1 MKSKTK
7 VYLLSIGDELLIGQV
22 INTNVAWLS
31 TKLNEIGLKVE
42 EQRTIADRPDSIG
55 STLKEWMQPGHVV
68 ICTGGLGPTGD
79 DITKNTLRQFFQDEW
94 RTDEGVLSVLEGF
107 MKARGRTLDQIN
119 KGQAELPKSC
129 KTWLNH
135 IGTAPGMLF
144 DTPKGILISLPG
156 VPREMGYLME
166 QYGLDFLKTRFRL
179 SPIRHLTFHT
189 EGIPESQLMVYLRD
203 WELQLPKTLSL
214 AYLPK
219 AGRVRLRLSQLNPKQ
234 NNVDLFELQ
243 AAQLHKLLGVEC
255 IGTGEQDLPVAVL
268 QELIETK
275 TTLATAESCTGGK
288 IASLLTAVP
297 GASAAFMGGMVTY
310 DNSLKIRTLGV
321 RPEDIEQHGAVSSVV
336 VESMA
341 RGIRNLTGADYGIG
355 TSGVAGP
362 GGGTPEKPVGLIWVG
377 ISGPEGTY
385 SRAFKM
391 AADRSGNIE
400 RSSFAALNLFRKT
413 LLNNWTLPEPTF
425 WAFSH

>member
-1 MKSKTK
+1 MTKMNK

-31 TKLNEIGLKVE
+31 TKLNEIGLKAE
-42 EQRTIADRPDSIG
+42 EHRTIPDRSDSIK
-55 STLKEWMQPGHVV
+55 STLNELMKPGNIL

-79 DITKNTLRQFFQDEW
+79 DITKNTLRQFFNDEW
-94 RTDEGVLSVLEGF
+94 RTDEDVLAVLHGF
-107 MKARGRTLDQIN
+107 MQARGRTLDTIN

-144 DTPKGILISLPG
+144 DTAKGILISLPG

-166 QYGLDFLKTRFRL
+166 TYGLDFLKSRFQL
-179 SPIRHLTFHT
+179 APIRHRTFHT
-189 EGIPESQLMVYLRD
+189 EGIPESQLMLHLRD
-203 WELQLPKTLSL
+203 WELQLPSGLSL

-219 AGRVRLRLSQLNPKQ
+219 AGRVRLRISQLAPNQ
-234 NNVDLFELQ
+234 ENETVFEAESARLQ
-243 AAQLHKLLGVEC
+243 DLLGNEC
-255 IGTGEQDLPVAVL
+255 IGLNEEDLPNAVL
-268 QELIETK
+268 KALMERNA
-275 TTLATAESCTGGK
+275 TLATAESCTGGQ
-288 IASLLTAVP
+288 IAGLLTAVP
-297 GASAAFMGGMVTY
+297 GASAAFMGGVVAY
-310 DNSLKIRTLGV
+310 DNSVKIRTLGV
-321 RPEDIEQHGAVSSVV
+321 HPEDIQTHGAVSSIV
-336 VESMA
+336 VEAMA
-341 RGIRNLTGADYGIG
+341 KGIRNLTGADFGIS
-355 TSGVAGP
+355 TSGIAGP
-362 GGGTPEKPVGLIWVG
+362 GGGSPEKPVGLIWVG

-391 AADRSGNIE
+391 ASDRAGNIE

-413 LLNNWTLPEPTF
+413 LINGWNLPEPTF